1 MVDEKDIKYEN
12 ISEFYEDTDAIHLKF
27 QINHVQNGDYSMR
40 ILYVNDESGS
50 IQDVWKDMGYF
61 DSLSREELTYIRK
74 VQHQG

>member
-40 ILYVNDESGS
+40 ILYVMMKAEAYRMYGRIWDIST
-50 IQDVWKDMGYF
+50 VC
-61 DSLSREELTYIRK
+61 REKNLHISEK

>member
-40 ILYVNDESGS
+40 IHLC
-50 IQDVWKDMGYF
+50 K
-61 DSLSREELTYIRK
+61 
-74 VQHQG
+74 